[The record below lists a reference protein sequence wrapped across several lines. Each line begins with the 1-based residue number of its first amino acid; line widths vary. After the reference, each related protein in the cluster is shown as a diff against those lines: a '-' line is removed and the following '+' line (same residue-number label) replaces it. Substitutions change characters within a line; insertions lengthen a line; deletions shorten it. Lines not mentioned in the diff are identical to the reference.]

1 MNISYIEKINKGKL
15 CITLEDSDS
24 FLVSEKEWERING
37 DCKDWIEDER
47 LEELYEEIFLPK
59 AKFKALNL
67 LKSRD
72 HTRAELIRKL
82 KMAGYPEVVIKKTI
96 DYNDHYHYL
105 DDERFAE
112 NYILS
117 RGRSKSKKELLYAL
131 SSKGVDCDYV
141 KQSEVFNEICDDR
154 EAIRYLIEKKWGSHM
169 LPDQKERDRMTR
181 YLARRGF
188 RAEDIFSVYKE
199 KNI

>member
-82 KMAGYPEVVIKKTI
+82 KMAGYPEINHI
-96 DYNDHYHYL
+96 F
-105 DDERFAE
+105 R
-112 NYILS
+112 I
-117 RGRSKSKKELLYAL
+117 RS
-131 SSKGVDCDYV
+131 
-141 KQSEVFNEICDDR
+141 
-154 EAIRYLIEKKWGSHM
+154 
-169 LPDQKERDRMTR
+169 
-181 YLARRGF
+181 
-188 RAEDIFSVYKE
+188 
-199 KNI
+199 